1 LIYFYSV
8 MNDDKPGPPA
18 TVSVVAEPDRY
29 RAVRA
34 ALAALG
40 PSLPARLAAAR
51 QILIKPNFV
60 SCRHPASATH
70 VDAARAV
77 LEMVAEHARGEVV
90 IAEGPALGEADEG
103 FDAYGYR
110 ELAAAFG
117 VPLVDLNRAPT
128 VPFAVFDRDFEPL
141 TVRLAKPVLESDFR
155 VAVGPPKAHDAV
167 VVTLSIKNMTMGAV
181 VRTGE
186 AMAAGDDKWAMHQ
199 GYGAMNV
206 NLFLVAREVWPHL
219 GVVDGHVA
227 MEGEG
232 PIHGE
237 PVPWGFAA
245 ASLDALAVDYVV
257 CKMMGVEPSE
267 VGYLYYAGRAGLGA
281 FADEDID
288 VVGGGEPA
296 ALARRLKLH
305 STARGQLEWRISEE
319 RLAKLAAL

>member
-1 LIYFYSV
+1 MIYFYDV
-8 MNDDKPGPPA
+8 MSDDTRRPRA
-18 TVSVVAEPDRY
+18 TVSVVARPDRY
-29 RAVRA
+29 GAVGA
-34 ALAALG
+34 ALEALG
-40 PSLPARLAAAR
+40 PALPARLAAAR
-51 QILIKPNFV
+51 KILVKPNFV

-77 LEMVAEHARGEVV
+77 LELVAEHARGEVV

-110 ELAAAFG
+110 ELAEKFG

-128 VPFAVFDRDFEPL
+128 VPFKVFDRDFAPL
-141 TVRLAKPVLESDFR
+141 TVRLARPVLESDFR

-167 VVTLSIKNMTMGAV
+167 IVTLSVKNMAMGAV
-181 VRTGE
+181 VRAGE
-186 AMAAGDDKWAMHQ
+186 ALAAGDDKWAMHQ

-227 MEGEG
+227 MEGDG
-232 PIHGE
+232 PIYGR

-245 ASLDALAVDYVV
+245 ASLDALALDYVV
-257 CKMMGVEPSE
+257 CKMMGVEPSD

-281 FADEDID
+281 FADGDIETT
-288 VVGGGEPA
+288 GGAAPA
-296 ALARRLKLH
+296 AWARKLKLH
-305 STARGQLEWRISEE
+305 TTAREQLEWRLSED
-319 RLAKLAAL
+319 KLAELAGM